1 MQQKQTRNL
10 LISLLVFL
18 GAGALFGGGILMI
31 APDGSLIGM
40 PVSILRHSPFTDFLI
55 PGVILFVVLGIVP
68 VLLAIALV
76 KQPASK
82 VAERINI
89 FKDMQWTWSFCIYIG
104 VILIGWIQVQM
115 VLLSAVHWLH
125 TLYMFLSILIII
137 TALLPGMRRLYKKD
151 Q

>member
-18 GAGALFGGGILMI
+18 GAGALFGGSILCI

-40 PVSILRHSPFTDFLI
+40 PLSILGHSPFKNFLI
-55 PGVILFVVLGIVP
+55 PGVILFVLLGIAP

-76 KQPASK
+76 KQPVSNF
-82 VAERINI
+82 AERINI
-89 FKDMQWTWSFCIYIG
+89 FKDMQWPWSFCIY
-104 VILIGWIQVQM
+104 VSVVLIGWIQIQM

-125 TLYMFLSILIII
+125 TCYMFLSILIII
-137 TALLPGMRRLYKKD
+137 VTLLPGMRNLCKKD